1 MGNRDKPSKKKMS
14 RIIIH
19 YIDNRNMAK
28 TITLKPLTKEALA
41 DLFLSMAMKE
51 DDSQGA
57 EKAFAEFYNRYKNY
71 LYTVVLN
78 ACKAWTMYGDDLVQ
92 SVHQNTFL
100 IVYEKAESFL
110 QIEEVPFEQQEKR
123 MKSWLARIAQREMY
137 KLLRELKEE
146 KENMDYHDDITL
158 FESSDEE
165 HKVQKSED
173 FLLVERALNSL
184 GEKSRNILVT
194 YLMFEDGNK
203 KLPSEEIQ
211 RLAEIWD
218 VLPDSLRQIKK
229 RALEKVKKYIETY
242 KNKK

>member
-1 MGNRDKPSKKKMS
+1 MGNRDKPSKKMS

-28 TITLKPLTKEALA
+28 TITLKPLTKVALA
-41 DLFLSMAMKE
+41 ELFLSMAMKE
-51 DDSQGA
+51 DDQQGA
-57 EKAFAEFYNRYKNY
+57 EKAFAKFYNRYKNY

-78 ACKAWTMYGDDLVQ
+78 ACKAWEMYGDDLVQ

-100 IVYEKAESFL
+100 TVYEKAESFL
-110 QIEEVPFEQQEKR
+110 QIEEVPIEQQEKR
-123 MKSWLARIAQREMY
+123 MKSWLATIAKNEMY
-137 KLLRELKEE
+137 QLLRGLRDE
-146 KENMDYHDDITL
+146 KENMDYQDDITL

-165 HKVQKSED
+165 HEVQKSED
-173 FLLVERALNSL
+173 FLLVERALDSL
-184 GEKSRNILVT
+184 SEKNRNILVT

-211 RLAEIWD
+211 RLSAIWE

-229 RALEKVKKYIETY
+229 RSLEKVKKYIETY

>member
-1 MGNRDKPSKKKMS
+1 MGNRDKPSKKMS

-41 DLFLSMAMKE
+41 ELFLSMAMKE

-57 EKAFAEFYNRYKNY
+57 EKAFADFYNRYKNY

-78 ACKAWTMYGDDLVQ
+78 ACKAWEMYGDDLVQ

-100 IVYEKAESFL
+100 IVYEKAENFL
-110 QIEEVPFEQQEKR
+110 QIEEAPIEQQEKL
-123 MKSWLARIAQREMY
+123 MKSWLATIAKNEMY
-137 KLLRELKEE
+137 QLLRGLRDE
-146 KENMDYHDDITL
+146 KENMDYQDDITL

-165 HKVQKSED
+165 HEVQKSED
-173 FLLVERALNSL
+173 FLLAEKALDSL
-184 GEKSRNILVT
+184 SEKNRNILVT

-211 RLAEIWD
+211 RLSEIWE

-229 RALEKVKKYIETY
+229 RSLEKVKKHI
-242 KNKK
+242 

>member
-1 MGNRDKPSKKKMS
+1 MGNRDKPSKKMS

-41 DLFLSMAMKE
+41 ELFLSMAMKE
-51 DDSQGA
+51 DDSQVA

-78 ACKAWTMYGDDLVQ
+78 ACKAWEMYGDDLVQ

-100 IVYEKAESFL
+100 TVYEKAEDFL
-110 QIEEVPFEQQEKR
+110 QIEEAPIEQQEKL
-123 MKSWLARIAQREMY
+123 MKSWLATIAKNEMY
-137 KLLRELKEE
+137 QLLRGLRDE
-146 KENMDYHDDITL
+146 KENMDYQDDITL

-165 HKVQKSED
+165 HEVQKSED
-173 FLLVERALNSL
+173 FLLAEKALDSL
-184 GEKSRNILVT
+184 SEKNRNILVT

-211 RLAEIWD
+211 RLAEIWE

-229 RALEKVKKYIETY
+229 RSLEKVKKYIDTY